1 MNKAFDCDNCEDFA
15 GMCASGEILMSRPIE
30 VRNLAG
36 NQINKIP
43 AVDQATRLCSENDTD
58 LLTLLT
64 NIQDRINR
72 EMLVRGRNTP
82 LFKHKVSSVIDE
94 WPYDVSYEDIF
105 HIPASNPFNYNDLVK
120 CNVVTLDL
128 DRDMLDLEQMVAQDS
143 DNLYTGITNL
153 QGKCLDV
160 GNDIRTCMGNLDQ
173 VSENYEPTYP
183 KILMD
188 LSTRQKPYYTT
199 QDIDTQDKLTDMVFR
214 KSCKEIPDNVSD
226 IFANAVLVPNM
237 ISKETEYN
245 KSLLQNLHKNVK
257 NKQLILSKLLT
268 NVPERKEVALF
279 EPFQRFI
286 RTMIDSSSEEE
297 DMEEP
302 ISINLNRIGD
312 RKAMKEDEKNA
323 DEEEVGE
330 EEDDGEEDAGE
341 EEDEEGE
348 ESIDY
353 SPKLSFKVQEDI
365 KKTLQEIKGEAL
377 EEPDKPEKLLVEE
390 SKKQK
395 GGEYEL
401 SFF

>member
-1 MNKAFDCDNCEDFA
+1 MNRAFDCDNCEDFA
-15 GMCASGEILMSRPIE
+15 EMCASGEISMSRPIE
-30 VRNLAG
+30 VRNLSG
-36 NQINKIP
+36 NQINKVPVI
-43 AVDQATRLCSENDTD
+43 DQATRLCSENETD
-58 LLTLLT
+58 LLTLFT
-64 NIQDRINR
+64 DIQDRINR
-72 EMLVRGRNTP
+72 EMLMRGRNTP

-94 WPYDVSYEDIF
+94 WPYEVSYEDIF
-105 HIPASNPFNYNDLVK
+105 HIPDSNPFNYNDLVK
-120 CNVVTLDL
+120 CNAVALDL
-128 DRDMLDLEQMVAQDS
+128 DHDMLNLEKMVAQDS
-143 DNLYTGITNL
+143 DNLYSGITNL
-153 QGKCLDV
+153 QGKCLGV

-199 QDIDTQDKLTDMVFR
+199 QDINTQDKLTDMVFR

-226 IFANAVLVPNM
+226 IFANVVLVPNM

-245 KSLLQNLHKNVK
+245 KSILQNLLKNVK

-268 NVPERKEVALF
+268 NVPERREVALF
-279 EPFQRFI
+279 EPFQRLI
-286 RTMIDSSSEEE
+286 RTMIESSSEEE
-297 DMEEP
+297 DTEEP

-312 RKAMKEDEKNA
+312 RKAMEENTG
-323 DEEEVGE
+323 EEEEEDVGE
-330 EEDDGEEDAGE
+330 EESEE
-341 EEDEEGE
+341 E

-353 SPKLSFKVQEDI
+353 SPKLSLKVQEDI
-365 KKTLQEIKGEAL
+365 EKTLQEIKGEAL
-377 EEPDKPEKLLVEE
+377 EEPEKLLVEE